1 MNQAVLMPNK
11 CYSTYWF
18 AKRPRKQDW
27 KFQSRYTRENNLNK
41 MEKMG
46 KIGQMTDE
54 KNKVQSDQEIIK
66 RG

>member
-1 MNQAVLMPNK
+1 M
-11 CYSTYWF
+11 
-18 AKRPRKQDW
+18 
-27 KFQSRYTRENNLNK
+27 YTRENNLNK

-54 KNKVQSDQEIIK
+54 KNKVKSDQEIIK

>member
-1 MNQAVLMPNK
+1 M
-11 CYSTYWF
+11 
-18 AKRPRKQDW
+18 
-27 KFQSRYTRENNLNK
+27 YTRENNLNK